1 MSDTTITSLSRESVR
16 LECLRLAHRPDKDA
30 LTVIT
35 RAEEYEMY
43 VLGAYFVPAEE
54 DPPPPKTDKPTAKA
68 RSKSS

>member
-1 MSDTTITSLSRESVR
+1 
-16 LECLRLAHRPDKDA
+16 
-30 LTVIT
+30 
-35 RAEEYEMY
+35 MY